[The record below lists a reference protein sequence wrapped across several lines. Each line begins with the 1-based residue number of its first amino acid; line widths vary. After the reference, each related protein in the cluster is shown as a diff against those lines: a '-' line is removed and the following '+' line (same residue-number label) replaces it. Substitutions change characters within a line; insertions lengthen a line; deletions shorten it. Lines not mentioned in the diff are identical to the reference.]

1 MSAIDHIEV
10 LRDGAAAQ
18 YGSDAIAGVLNI
30 VLKGGVS
37 APDVTSNVG
46 LSIGSFAGNSCTPN
60 GLNCTI
66 GSNIDFRDGGLA
78 DVGGSWG
85 IAAGKGSVTVAAE
98 YRHHNETNRSS
109 FDPRDQIVAGD
120 AGHNAVGEPNHRW
133 GDPDTR
139 DAMTFVNANLPII
152 QSATRFLYAFG
163 GYSRRD
169 SSSAGFYRRAL
180 DARNL
185 PQVYP
190 QGFLP
195 LIEPTVQD
203 ASVAV
208 GVRGVRGLWSYDFSG
223 GFGHNG
229 FAFSVGNSL
238 NVS

>member
-1 MSAIDHIEV
+1 
-10 LRDGAAAQ
+10 
-18 YGSDAIAGVLNI
+18 
-30 VLKGGVS
+30 
-37 APDVTSNVG
+37 
-46 LSIGSFAGNSCTPN
+46 
-60 GLNCTI
+60 
-66 GSNIDFRDGGLA
+66 
-78 DVGGSWG
+78 
-85 IAAGKGSVTVAAE
+85 
-98 YRHHNETNRSS
+98 
-109 FDPRDQIVAGD
+109 
-120 AGHNAVGEPNHRW
+120 
-133 GDPDTR
+133 
-139 DAMTFVNANLPII
+139 VNANLPIN